1 MMEFKNETIDNA
13 DNHANKVIIQLI
25 NSGIDP

>member
-1 MMEFKNETIDNA
+1 MEFKNWTIGNA
-13 DNHANKVIIQLI
+13 NNHANKVVIQLI